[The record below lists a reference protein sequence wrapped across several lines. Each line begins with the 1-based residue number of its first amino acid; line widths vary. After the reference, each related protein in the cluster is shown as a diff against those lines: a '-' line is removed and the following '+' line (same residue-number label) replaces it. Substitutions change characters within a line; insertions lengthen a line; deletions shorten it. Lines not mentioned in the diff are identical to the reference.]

1 MFERYRRE
9 VMAARLLRVAGEVQ
23 REGIVI
29 HVVAERM
36 EDLTDRLRGLAA
48 SDIAVGKVDGFGAAL
63 ARADH
68 IKHPG
73 HDTRE
78 DAARRLY
85 PSRDFH

>member
-1 MFERYRRE
+1 
-9 VMAARLLRVAGEVQ
+9 
-23 REGIVI
+23 
-29 HVVAERM
+29 M